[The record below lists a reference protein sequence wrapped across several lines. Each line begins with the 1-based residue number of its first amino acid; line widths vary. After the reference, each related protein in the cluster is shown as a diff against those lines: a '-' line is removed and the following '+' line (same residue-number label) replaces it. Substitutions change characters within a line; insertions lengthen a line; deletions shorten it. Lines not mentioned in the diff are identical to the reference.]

1 MTDPY
6 LSLVARA
13 VTLSDYGMV
22 LSDPNVGTFYLFAI
36 SSPGVYGII
45 TVGRSSR
52 AAVQSPVVLN
62 PPAHVVKLF
71 VVWNDLLYTG
81 CRALRQN

>member
-13 VTLSDYGMV
+13 VILSDYGMV
-22 LSDPNVGTFYLFAI
+22 LSDSNVGIFHPFAI

-45 TVGRSSR
+45 TAGWSSR
-52 AAVQSPVVLN
+52 AAVRSPMVRA
-62 PPAHVVKLF
+62 AHVVKS
-71 VVWNDLLYTG
+71 WNDLLYTG
-81 CRALRQN
+81 CRALQQN

>member
-1 MTDPY
+1 LTDPY

-52 AAVQSPVVLN
+52 AAVQSPVVLKQ
-62 PPAHVVKLF
+62 PAHVVKLF

>member
-13 VTLSDYGMV
+13 VTPSDYGMV
-22 LSDPNVGTFYLFAI
+22 LSDLNVGIFYPFAI

-45 TVGRSSR
+45 IAGRSSR
-52 AAVQSPVVLN
+52 AAVQPPVVLKL
-62 PPAHVVKLF
+62 AYVVKLF

-81 CRALRQN
+81 CRAL

>member
-13 VTLSDYGMV
+13 VTPSDYGMV
-22 LSDPNVGTFYLFAI
+22 LSDLNVGIFYPFAI

-45 TVGRSSR
+45 IAGRSSR
-52 AAVQSPVVLN
+52 AAVQPPVVR
-62 PPAHVVKLF
+62 PCGQIVCSVE
-71 VVWNDLLYTG
+71 
-81 CRALRQN
+81 

>member
-1 MTDPY
+1 LTDPY

-52 AAVQSPVVLN
+52 AAVQSPVVLKQ
-62 PPAHVVKLF
+62 PAQPMWSNCL
-71 VVWNDLLYTG
+71 
-81 CRALRQN
+81 